1 MKNMTWKNWLTL
13 VGSTGITAA
22 VMYLSASRGESL
34 KDALIGAA
42 LAAAAAIIHL
52 FQEKPRASKETSAPN
67 PEAN

>member
-1 MKNMTWKNWLTL
+1 MTWKNWLTL
-13 VGSTGITAA
+13 AGSTGITAA
-22 VMYLSASRGESL
+22 VMYLTASRGENL

-52 FQEKPRASKETSAPN
+52 FQEKPKATPPATDQSN